1 MYYIAPAHR
10 FKFNTVI
17 YSQSPWEW
25 SFSLK
30 KRLSDFKAE
39 DDVQYVVYKSK
50 TEMRESSGWFPYY
63 IGVNGKLKKSKT
75 EGFMRFGG
83 WQ

>member
-1 MYYIAPAHR
+1 MYYIAPADSFE
-10 FKFNTVI
+10 FKTVI
-17 YSQSPWEW
+17 YN
-25 SFSLK
+25 LK

-50 TEMRESSGWFPYY
+50 TEMRDGIGWVPYY

-75 EGFMRFGG
+75 EGFMRFG
-83 WQ
+83 W